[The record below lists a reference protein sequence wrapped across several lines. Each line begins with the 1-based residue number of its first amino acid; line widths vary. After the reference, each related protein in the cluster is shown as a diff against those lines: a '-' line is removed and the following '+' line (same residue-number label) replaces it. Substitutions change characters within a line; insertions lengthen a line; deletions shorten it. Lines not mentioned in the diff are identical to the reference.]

1 MAAGVPHALPGPLQ
15 RMLRLAAKRLCR
27 DGMVERI
34 AYPTIR
40 PQVEYRLTETGQSL
54 AAAIGALADWSREHK
69 DRIADARRHRDAEH
83 DD

>member
-1 MAAGVPHALPGPLQ
+1 MP
-15 RMLRLAAKRLCR
+15 RLAAKRLYR

-34 AYPTIR
+34 AYPTIP

-54 AAAIGALADWSREHK
+54 AAAIGALADWSRKHK

-83 DD
+83 GD